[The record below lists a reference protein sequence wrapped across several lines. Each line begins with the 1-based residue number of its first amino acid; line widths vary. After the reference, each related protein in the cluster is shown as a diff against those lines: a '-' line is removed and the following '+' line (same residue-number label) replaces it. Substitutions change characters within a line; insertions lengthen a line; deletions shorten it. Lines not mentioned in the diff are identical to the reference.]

1 MGAVSGTG
9 AGDGAGIDGG
19 ACVGGTLGGVW
30 GLCWGG
36 DVQLISVPTIASN
49 IRILVMTLL
58 ILEALGA
65 LLLLVLIVWWTMFA
79 GRSKGELRA
88 PATDDPMDDTKK

>member
-1 MGAVSGTG
+1 MGAESGAG
-9 AGDGAGIDGG
+9 AGDGSGSDGG
-19 ACVGGTLGGVW
+19 ACVGGKLGGAW
-30 GLCWGG
+30 GLCCGG

-79 GRSKGELRA
+79 GRNKGEPRA
-88 PATDDPMDDTKK
+88 PVTDEAMDDTKK